1 MHRSIRQVNSTYMND
16 QPTYKVR
23 LENLSYYYRDFQ
35 ALDEISLEI
44 RPHEIFGLM
53 GPAKSGKSTLLR
65 VLNRMCD
72 LIPGARAT
80 GRVWL
85 DEDDILAPD
94 YDLVALRRRVGLVL
108 STPVPLPRSIL
119 ENLTLAPRLAGNK
132 SRQEL
137 AALAEASLK
146 AARLWDEV
154 KDRLKD
160 SALKLSGGQQQ
171 RLCLA
176 RTLAMEPEVILLDE
190 PTSGLDPISTAKIE
204 ETLFTLKQNYTIIL
218 VSNNTKQIARAT
230 DRVAFLLMSH
240 LIEVGDTHRVFTVP
254 RDQRTDDYIS
264 GRFG

>member
-1 MHRSIRQVNSTYMND
+1 MNQEP
-16 QPTYKVR
+16 QPKIR
-23 LENLSYYYRDFQ
+23 LEQLSFFYGDFQ
-35 ALDEISLEI
+35 ALKEISFDVKE
-44 RPHEIFGLM
+44 HEIFGLM

-72 LIPGARAT
+72 LIDGARVT
-80 GRVWL
+80 GKALL
-85 DEDDILAPD
+85 DEEDILQPD
-94 YDLVALRRRVGLVL
+94 YDVVNLRRRVGLVL
-108 STPVPLPRSIL
+108 SKPVPLPRTIM
-119 ENLTLAPRLAGNK
+119 ENLTLAPRLAGNRD
-132 SRQEL
+132 RQEL
-137 AALAEASLK
+137 AALAEKSLK

-154 KDRLKD
+154 QDRLYD

-204 ETLFTLKQNYTIIL
+204 ETLFQLKKNYTIIL

-230 DRVAFLLMSH
+230 DRVAFLLMGD
-240 LIEVGDTHRVFTVP
+240 LIEIGDTSRVFTVP
-254 RDQRTDDYIS
+254 RDRRTDDYIS